1 MNILIDGLPFFI
13 NKWDLG
19 EYSKEIIHSLSKIKS
34 FNITLIKDK
43 EILTSLSNDFLNS
56 VSICNLSLNR
66 LTDNYYPIDNYMK
79 KNKIDLYHCLNNGFS
94 CSNINPEKSIISLH
108 NIITSDIE
116 DYYHD
121 NYKNKF
127 YNIFPKALNTA
138 TKIICLSNTLKID
151 LMSICGVDEH
161 RIKVIYPP
169 IGEIFKPSNKYMST
183 IYLKSKFNI
192 HNRFI
197 LYTGDFHRRKRFE
210 EVLEIFLRLS
220 TFDCDLDLIFLSHIN
235 NLNLEYFNEITKL
248 SRIMGLNNK
257 IKFITSFTYDEKVH
271 FFNSA
276 LCYMDLSIYDGIN
289 ISLLQAFRCKCPI
302 ICSDIPINHE
312 FLGESYNFFDL
323 DCPSIMDDIESHIIN
338 IDNNSFFNDS
348 DYFDLINDYS
358 LSNSINSLV
367 DLYRSIYL

>member
-1 MNILIDGLPFFI
+1 MNILIDGLPFFL

-19 EYSKEIIHSLSKIKS
+19 EYSKEVIYSLSKIKS

-43 EILTSLSNDFLNS
+43 EIMTPLSNYFLDS

-66 LTDNYYPIDNYMK
+66 VTDNYYPIDKYMK

-94 CSNINPEKSIISLH
+94 CSNINPERSIISLN

-116 DYYHD
+116 DYYND

-127 YNIFPKALNTA
+127 YNTLPKVLNTA

-151 LMSICGVDEH
+151 LMSICGVEEH

-169 IGEIFKPSNKYMST
+169 IGEIFKPLNKYMSN
-183 IYLKSKFNI
+183 IYLKSKFDI

-210 EVLEIFLRLS
+210 EILEIFLRLS
-220 TFDCDLDLIFLSHIN
+220 TFNDNLDLIFLSHIN
-235 NLNLEYFNEITKL
+235 KINLEYFNEITKL
-248 SRIMGLNNK
+248 SRIMGISHK
-257 IKFITSFTYDEKVH
+257 VRFITSFTYDEKVH

-312 FLGESYNFFDL
+312 VLGENYTFFDI
-323 DCPSIMDDIESHIIN
+323 DCPSIMDDIESTIIN
-338 IDNNSFFNDS
+338 MDTKSFFNDS
-348 DYFDLINDYS
+348 DYFDLLNYYS
-358 LSNSINSLV
+358 LNDSINSLV
-367 DLYRSIYL
+367 DLYRSTYL